1 MCGFGFSPRLNLKPH
16 RPKDIYRL
24 FDSDQIGCRIY
35 MINQVKM
42 LRVLSNAACFVEI
55 KISKDVHF
63 QKCAKCWWI
72 CAYNSRI
79 HHETKIDTALKKSCS
94 LHSVFKIANTEGIFF
109 EIRLN
114 NWLVR
119 LLNWLH
125 STEFAICSLSYDL
138 LNVITKW
145 RSQGNGETKQ
155 SLPACCRSFFL
166 RYICYTDDCT
176 VVVCR
181 SWDNSRVSR
190 SFYGFARAETVPT
203 TLTSELI
210 ISQTTEYEVV

>member
-1 MCGFGFSPRLNLKPH
+1 
-16 RPKDIYRL
+16 
-24 FDSDQIGCRIY
+24 
-35 MINQVKM
+35 M

-138 LNVITKW
+138 LNVITNCNITRK
-145 RSQGNGETKQ
+145 RGNKTKFTCV
-155 SLPACCRSFFL
+155 SPILSAVHLLYWWLYCGS
-166 RYICYTDDCT
+166 
-176 VVVCR
+176 VCR